1 MTTRRTD
8 NQTRRLDAQGQPWE
22 DLAVQLSLRRNEYGD
37 LAWNDLRNLKASYN
51 GGEEVASVAWEAYTL
66 YQGDNFLY
74 GTSLYP
80 SLSSIADDVT
90 GMVGGLLNA
99 PDDAT
104 GTVTIGG
111 TESIILAVRAALNWS
126 RENRPV
132 PGVPEIVAP
141 YTAHAAFSKAADLMG
156 AKVVRVPIRDYRA
169 DPDAMAAEI
178 GENTIM
184 LVGSAFAYPFGFVDP
199 IEQLSDL
206 AQEHDLWLHV
216 DSCIGGFFLPFAA
229 QLGHSVPAFDFSLP
243 GVSSIS
249 ADLHKYAYSARG
261 ASTLTLR
268 DQELSRFQGFEFA
281 DWPTGV
287 FNTPTIAG
295 SRPAGAV
302 VSAWAVMNY
311 MGVNGYS
318 DRVAKIVEARERLIA
333 TLDNTEEFVP
343 CGRPQ
348 GSVLGICARTDIDMI
363 AVRDG
368 MGERGWHTAALIV
381 PPGLQVLLNY
391 RHGEIVDEFV
401 GDLVDVGTLVRSGEL
416 TRRGSDQSY
425 GV

>member
-1 MTTRRTD
+1 MTHHNTD
-8 NQTRRLDAQGQPWE
+8 NQTRRLDMKGQPWE
-22 DLAVQLSLRRNEYGD
+22 DLAAQLSLRREEHGD
-37 LAWNDLRNLKASYN
+37 LVWNDLRNLKASYN
-51 GGEEVASVAWEAYTL
+51 GGPDVASVAWDAYSL

-80 SLSSIADDVT
+80 SLASIADDVT
-90 GMVGGLLNA
+90 GMVRGLLNA
-99 PDDAT
+99 PEGAH

-111 TESIILAVRAALNWS
+111 AESIILAVRAALNWA
-126 RENRPV
+126 RVNRPV

-141 YTAHAAFSKAADLMG
+141 FTGHAAFTKAAELMG
-156 AKVVRVPIRDYRA
+156 AKVVRVPVRGYRA
-169 DPDAMAAEI
+169 DPEAMAAAI
-178 GENTIM
+178 GENTVM

-199 IEQLSDL
+199 IEDLSAL
-206 AQEHDLWLHV
+206 ALEHDLWLHV

-229 QLGHSVPAFDFSLP
+229 RLGQPVPAYDFSLP
-243 GVSSIS
+243 GVRSMS

-268 DQELSRFQGFEFA
+268 DQAMSRYQGFEFS
-281 DWPTGV
+281 DWPTGT

-311 MGVNGYS
+311 LGIEGYS
-318 DRVAKIVEARERLIA
+318 DRVAKIIEARERLIA
-333 TLDNTEEFVP
+333 ALDATEELTP

-348 GSVLGICARTDIDMI
+348 GGVVGIRARTDLDMI

-368 MGERGWHTAALIV
+368 LSARGWHTAVLID

-401 GDLVDVGTLVRSGEL
+401 GELVDVARLVRSGEL
-416 TRRGSDQSY
+416 SRQGLDQSY
-425 GV
+425 GI